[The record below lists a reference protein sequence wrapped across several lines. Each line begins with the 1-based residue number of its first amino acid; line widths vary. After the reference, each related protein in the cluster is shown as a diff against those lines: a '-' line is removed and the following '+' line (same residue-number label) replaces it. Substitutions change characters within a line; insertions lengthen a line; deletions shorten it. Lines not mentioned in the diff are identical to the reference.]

1 MNVKCSFCQTPFAIG
16 RLEKLAALQ
25 HMEAE
30 SLNHYD
36 VHCPRCRR
44 ATPVLRQKLEISLPN
59 WRDALHELE
68 QQAESAP
75 ASGAKPGPS
84 PALASGA
91 SVDQTQGRPASAP
104 QADSKP
110 GPAKHHRTRAGSKK
124 ETVSATPAKGKKKN
138 T

>member
-59 WRDALHELE
+59 WREALHELE

-75 ASGAKPGPS
+75 ASGAKPGSSDP
-84 PALASGA
+84 
-91 SVDQTQGRPASAP
+91 TQSRPASAP

-138 T
+138 A